1 MPINFNIE
9 PYYDDFDETKKFL
22 RLLFRPGYPVQAR
35 ELTQVQS
42 LLQSQISKHAEHMFK
57 QGAMVIPG
65 QISYE
70 DDFKYV
76 KVQSIYNGTD
86 VNLYLNEVIGKELIG
101 NSTGV
106 RAFVVHV
113 EKQTEADP
121 PTLYVRYTT
130 SGVDQNGTP
139 TESKTFRDNEI
150 LLCEDLPIPREFT
163 TQVSQSTGIGTGAS
177 IENGVYYI
185 DKFFVIADSQ
195 KIVLDKYTSSPSY
208 RVGLNIVESVV
219 IPEEEESLL
228 DNAQGTSNFNAPG
241 AHRYKVELILS
252 KRSLDSEDDKNFVE
266 LLRIDSGKIIYK
278 TRTTDYSI
286 LEQTLARRTFD
297 ESGDYVINNFNI
309 DIREHRN
316 NDRGEWKANTPF
328 LIGDV
333 VNYTFAGFEQKYVA
347 KSSGISGSQPPIHSA
362 GEAKDGETGI
372 NWIYKE
378 FPFYNRGIYKPEQG
392 GEESKLAV
400 GMEPGKAYVR
410 GYEIEKIGT
419 EYVTIDKSR
428 DFKRAENIQIFTTV
442 GNFVYV
448 TNLFGAP
455 RVDLFESVDL
465 YNRFITSNGSIPS
478 GASKVGTAKVRGLVL
493 YDRDNTRSKD
503 VYQLQLFDIQIID
516 GKTLDFDVKS
526 FHNSNFT
533 ADIKPLLSK
542 LSGSV
547 TSNNSTTI
555 TGTGTIFV
563 DELELNDWI
572 YIGNETIRRRVVSIT
587 NDNSLVVDSAVTTTG
602 SVIYKLN
609 TQIVEPEYSPLLF
622 PLPYENIRNL
632 RGSDDQINRT
642 SFNVTQVFNTESSS
656 VTGDFCY
663 VTIDSKKL
671 EESFLPSSG
680 FGNYILINSDT
691 GDVVIPN
698 DIEVI
703 QPDLRQVV
711 FEIDGANAN
720 AQFIVYAGVRKTGNA
735 AKEKTKTLVTNE
747 IVTVTTQAAAQA
759 KEISLGK
766 SDIFNIISIKMA
778 NSFGTINGSNPAST
792 DILDYY
798 EVENGITDSYYG
810 ISKLVLKQ
818 GYPQP
823 TGSVQVTFEYFDHSP
838 GDYFSVDSYI
848 GSGVKFDFI
857 PRFNGKSLRDVLDF
871 RPRID
876 STNNSFDP
884 SLQAVLSDLP
894 QRGTNVEA
902 DTSYFLARKE
912 KISIDLRGRFF
923 STRGI
928 PSLNPTEPESPQAA
942 MLLYK
947 IDLKPYTFSTQSPD
961 ISIQVVDNKR
971 YTMRDIGKLEKRI
984 DNLEYYTTLSMLET
998 ETQNSKITDE
1008 NGLDRF
1014 KNGFIV
1020 DSFSGHGVGD
1030 SGSPDYK
1037 CSVDLEN
1044 SELRPFFRMENVN
1057 LVEKNST
1064 DGQRVADNYRA
1075 TGALITLPYEEI
1087 RFINQ
1092 NISSRTENVNPF
1104 AIFTFIGRID
1114 LNPSSDDWFEV
1125 ERRPD
1130 LILNVEGNFNTIAT
1144 LAEKA
1149 GVLGTVWNSW
1159 QTQWAGAPNASN
1171 QVVTGRFGAA
1181 WGANLNPVGAVNLS
1195 PDAFNAQFGN
1205 GPAAAGWARRELT
1218 VATTAQQIGQSRS
1231 GIKSTVVAQI
1241 DRRVIDDKILST
1253 AVIPYIRSRNILF
1266 SVNGLKPSTNF
1277 WAYFDG
1283 AAISKF
1289 ITPATKISFE
1299 TVSGFSTKFE
1309 VEKNAGS
1316 SASENARR
1324 LNNDPKNDP
1333 QAALNKGD
1341 VITGQTSGA
1350 TAVVVGQEF
1359 SEETGARSLYVLNIK
1374 GAFQFN
1380 EVIVGSISSA
1390 RGRINSTVVPK
1401 SKGSQ
1406 LTTNFNG
1413 SVYGLFDIP
1422 NDDAVRFRTGT
1433 REFRLHDFNEFIGD
1447 TTSYALCDY
1456 KAEGILQVK
1465 QQTIESVRNG
1475 RIVQENLTESR
1486 TITQTSERVVSDTGW
1501 YDPLAQTF
1509 LVQQKGGAFLTSVD
1523 LFFASKDKSIPV
1535 KIEIREVVNGYPG
1548 KKILPFS
1555 QVVKNPEDVNISSR
1569 RVAVAAFNNRLV
1581 SSFDTPTRFTFPSP
1595 VYVQDGT
1602 EYCIVI
1608 ISDSNNYNVWVS
1620 HLGDKIPGTD
1630 RFVSEQPYQGVFF
1643 KSQNASTWTPD
1654 DYKDLTFIIN
1664 RAKFNTDVIGRVEF
1678 TNDVL
1683 PKTRLETNPIQT
1695 GNGSS
1700 VIRVFHDNHNMP
1712 VGSNVQ
1718 LSGFEIDSLYNGIP
1732 SGSLN
1737 AVHTIDSVDLDSYTI
1752 TLTGVDANLS
1762 GFTGGVGIY
1771 ASDNILMTAIQAN
1784 AQVQNFSQ
1792 TSIDFDATT
1801 TTGQSTD
1808 GIEVPY
1814 LQNQT
1819 PIAVTI
1825 NDVTPLENPQ
1835 IICSELNETQKLSG
1849 EKSFLL
1855 RAVMKSTN
1863 DSLSPVIDT
1872 HRTSLIAIHNKVNS
1886 ANPIN
1891 TNISDLDDVVLATD
1905 NTNISFQ
1912 TDGVYTADNSTK
1924 EKFKFASV
1932 GRFMRIT
1939 GSSVSTNNGSV
1950 LITEVATDGSYI
1962 KFNKVFTSASTG
1974 SPIDMVFQNKYVD
1987 EVAPTS
1993 GSQHSKYLS
2002 KRINLANP
2010 STFFTI
2016 KFAANVPTSADVD
2029 VYYRLNKVGSTSE
2042 FDNNPYVKINSD
2054 LDILKSNSGIEFND
2068 VTYSAINLPA
2078 FDALQVKLVFRTTN
2092 SCRVPRIKD
2101 LRIVACA

>member
-42 LLQSQISKHAEHMFK
+42 LLQSQISKQAEHLFK

-65 QISYE
+65 QISFE
-70 DDFKYV
+70 DDFKFV
-76 KVQSIYNGTD
+76 KLQSIYNGTD
-86 VNLYLNEVIGKELIG
+86 VNLYIDEVLGKELIG
-101 NSTGV
+101 QSTGI

-113 EKQTEADP
+113 EKQTETDP

-130 SGVDQNGTP
+130 SGILSDGQE

-150 LLCEDLPIPREFT
+150 LLYQPDLTEENQIPREFT
-163 TQVSQSTGIGTGAS
+163 TQVSQSTGVGTGAS
-177 IENGVYYI
+177 IESGVYYI
-185 DKFFVIADSQ
+185 DKFFVINDAQ
-195 KIVLDKYTSSPSY
+195 KITLDKYTENPSY
-208 RVGLNIVESVV
+208 RVGLNIVETIVT
-219 IPEEEESLL
+219 PEDDESLL

-241 AHRYKVELILS
+241 SHRYKVELVLS

-266 LLRIDSGKIIYK
+266 LLRIEAGKIIYK

-297 ESGDYVINNFNI
+297 ESGDYIINNFNI
-309 DIREHRN
+309 DVREHRN
-316 NDRGEWKANTPF
+316 NDRGEWKQNTPF

-333 VNYTFAGFEQKYVA
+333 VTYNFGGFEQKYVA

-372 NWIYKE
+372 NWIYRE
-378 FPFYNRGIYKPEQG
+378 FPVYNRGIYTPEQG
-392 GEESKLAV
+392 GDEAKLAI

-419 EYVTIDKSR
+419 EYLTIDKSR
-428 DFKRAENIQIFTTV
+428 DFKRAENAQISTTV
-442 GNFVYV
+442 GNFVFI

-455 RVDLFESVDL
+455 RTDLFESVDL
-465 YNRFITSNGSIPS
+465 YDRFVSSNGSIPA
-478 GASKVGTAKVRGLVL
+478 GASKIGTAKVRGLVL
-493 YDRDNTRSKD
+493 SDRDVSVDKD
-503 VYQLQLFDIQIID
+503 VYELQLFDVKIID
-516 GKTLDFDVKS
+516 GKTLELNVKS
-526 FHNSNFT
+526 FYNSNFT
-533 ADIKPLLSK
+533 ADVKPFTTK

-572 YIGNETIRRRVVSIT
+572 YIGNENIRRRVVSIT
-587 NDNSLVVDSAVTTTG
+587 NDNAVVVNAAVTITG
-602 SVIYKLN
+602 AVIYKLN
-609 TQIVEPEYSPLLF
+609 TQLIEPELSPLLF
-622 PLPYENIRNL
+622 PLPFENIRNL
-632 RGSDDQINRT
+632 RGFDDQSIRT
-642 SFNVTQVFNTESSS
+642 SYNVTQVFNTESSS
-656 VTGDFCY
+656 LDGGFSY
-663 VTIDSKKL
+663 ITIDSKKL
-671 EESFLPSSG
+671 EESFLPESG
-680 FGNYILINSDT
+680 FGNYILINKTT
-691 GDVVIPN
+691 GNVVIPS
-698 DIEVI
+698 DIQVI
-703 QPDLRQVV
+703 QPELRQVEFTV
-711 FEIDGANAN
+711 DGTNAN

-747 IVTVTTQAAAQA
+747 IVTRTTQAAAQA

-766 SDIFNIISIKMA
+766 CDVFNIVSIKMA
-778 NSFGTINGSNPAST
+778 NSFGAINGTNPAET

-798 EVENGITDSYYG
+798 DLDNGITDSYYG

-823 TGSVQVTFEYFDHSP
+823 TGSVQITFEWFDHSP
-838 GDYFSVDSYI
+838 GDYFSADSYV
-848 GSGVKFDFI
+848 GSGIKYEDI
-857 PRFNGKSLRDVLDF
+857 PVFNEISLIDVLDF

-884 SLQAVLSDLP
+884 LLQAVLSDVP
-894 QRGTNVEA
+894 KRGSNVEA
-902 DTSYFLARKE
+902 DISYYLSRKD

-923 STRGI
+923 SNRGT
-928 PSLNPTEPESPQAA
+928 PSLTPTEPETPQAS

-947 IDLKPYTFSTQSPD
+947 VSLNPYTFSTTAPNV
-961 ISIQVVDNKR
+961 SIEVIDNKR

-1020 DSFSGHGVGD
+1020 DGFSGHGVGD
-1030 SGSPDYK
+1030 ATSPDYK

-1064 DGQRVADNYRA
+1064 NGQRDADNYRA

-1087 RFINQ
+1087 KFINQ

-1144 LAEKA
+1144 LAERA

-1159 QTQWAGAPNASN
+1159 QNQWAG
-1171 QVVTGRFGAA
+1171 T
-1181 WGANLNPVGAVNLS
+1181 PVDVS
-1195 PDAFNAQFGN
+1195 SRAQFLIHGR
-1205 GPAAAGWARRELT
+1205 GPRRWIGF
-1218 VATTAQQIGQSRS
+1218 ATSAQQVGQARD
-1231 GIKSTVVAQI
+1231 GVRSTVVAQVE
-1241 DRRVIDDKILST
+1241 RRVIEDKVLST
-1253 AVIPYIRSRNILF
+1253 AVIPYIRSRNIMF
-1266 SVNGLKPSTNF
+1266 SVNGLKPSTTF

-1283 AAISKF
+1283 TPISQF

-1299 TVSGFSTKFE
+1299 PVSGFTNKFE
-1309 VEKNAGS
+1309 AEVNAGS
-1316 SASENARR
+1316 AASEDARR
-1324 LNNDPKNDP
+1324 LNNDPRNDP
-1333 QAALNKGD
+1333 QVALNKGD
-1341 VITGQTSGA
+1341 VITGQISGA

-1359 SEETGARSLYVLNIK
+1359 SEETGARALYVLNIK
-1374 GAFQFN
+1374 GVFQFN
-1380 EVIVGSISSA
+1380 EVIVGSISES
-1390 RGRINSTVVPK
+1390 RGRINSSVIESV
-1401 SKGSQ
+1401 KGGR

-1422 NDDAVRFRTGT
+1422 NTEAVRFRTGT
-1433 REFRLHDFNEFIGD
+1433 REFRLHDSQQFDGD
-1447 TTSYALCDY
+1447 TTSYALSDY
-1456 KAEGILQVK
+1456 KAQGILQVK

-1475 RIVQENLTESR
+1475 RIVQENVTESR
-1486 TITQTSERVVSDTGW
+1486 TITQTTERVVSDTGW

-1523 LFFASKDKSIPV
+1523 LFFASKDKNIPV

-1581 SSFDTPTRFTFPSP
+1581 NSFDAPTRFTFPSP

-1654 DYKDLTFIIN
+1654 DYKDLMFVIN
-1664 RAKFNTDVIGRVEF
+1664 RAKFKTDVIGRVEF

-1695 GNGSS
+1695 GNGSP

-1712 VGSNVQ
+1712 VGSNVE
-1718 LSGFEIDSLYNGIP
+1718 LSGFDFTTMYNGI
-1732 SGSLN
+1732 SAGALN
-1737 AVHTIDSVDLDSYTI
+1737 GVHVVDSIDLDSYTI
-1752 TLTGVDANLS
+1752 TLDGVVANLS
-1762 GFTGGVGIY
+1762 GFTGGTEIY
-1771 ASDNILMTAIQAN
+1771 ASDNILMTAVQAN
-1784 AQVQNFSQ
+1784 AQIQNFSE
-1792 TSIDFDATT
+1792 TSIEFDATT
-1801 TTGQSTD
+1801 TSGQSTD

-1814 LQNQT
+1814 FQNLTPT
-1819 PIAVTI
+1819 PIII
-1825 NDVTPLENPQ
+1825 NDTTPLETPQ
-1835 IICSELNETQKLSG
+1835 IIASELNETIKLDG
-1849 EKSFLL
+1849 EKSFTL
-1855 RAVMKSTN
+1855 RAVMRTSN
-1863 DSLSPVIDT
+1863 DSISPVIDT
-1872 HRTSLIAIHNKVNS
+1872 HRTSLIAVHNKVNS
-1886 ANPIN
+1886 ASTLN
-1891 TNISDLDDVVLATD
+1891 TNISELDDVVIA
-1905 NTNISFQ
+1905 NNNINISFQ
-1912 TDGVYTADNSTK
+1912 ADGVYTSDQTTK
-1924 EKFKFASV
+1924 EAFQFASV
-1932 GRFMRIT
+1932 GRLMKIT
-1939 GSSVSTNNGSV
+1939 GSTISPNNGSMV
-1950 LITEVATDGSYI
+1950 ITEVAADGSYI
-1962 KFNKVFTSASTG
+1962 KFDKVFTPKVVG
-1974 SPIDMVFQNKYVD
+1974 DPIDMVFQNNYVD
-1987 EVAPTS
+1987 EIAPS
-1993 GSQHSKYLS
+1993 GGSQYSKYLS

-2016 KFAANVPTSADVD
+2016 RFAGNVPTLSDVD

-2042 FDNNPYVKINSD
+2042 FNNNSYVKINPIA
-2054 LDILKSNSGIEFND
+2054 DIIKSNSGVGFND
-2068 VTYSAINLPA
+2068 VTYSATNLEA
-2078 FDALQVKLVFRTTN
+2078 FDAIQVKLVFRTTN
-2092 SCRVPRIKD
+2092 SCRIPRIKD

>member
-42 LLQSQISKHAEHMFK
+42 LLQSQISRQAEHLFK

-70 DDFKYV
+70 DDFKFV
-76 KVQSIYNGTD
+76 KLQSIYNGTD
-86 VNLYLNEVIGKELIG
+86 VNLYIEEVVGKEIVG
-101 NSTGV
+101 QSTGI
-106 RAFVVHV
+106 RAFVVHA
-113 EKQTEADP
+113 EKQTETDP

-130 SGVDQNGTP
+130 SGGDLEGTV
-139 TESKTFRDNEI
+139 TEDKKFRDNEI
-150 LLCEDLPIPREFT
+150 LLYQPDQDNENQIPREFT
-163 TQVSQSTGIGTGAS
+163 TQVSESTGVGTGVS
-177 IENGVYYI
+177 IESGVYYI
-185 DKFFVIADSQ
+185 DKFFVIVDAQ
-195 KIVLDKYTSSPSY
+195 KITLDKYTENPSY
-208 RVGLNIVESVV
+208 RVGLNIIETIVT
-219 IPEEEESLL
+219 PEDDDSLV

-241 AHRYKVELILS
+241 SHRYKIELILS

-266 LLRIDSGKIIYK
+266 LLRLEAGKIIYK
-278 TRTTDYSI
+278 TRSTDYSI
-286 LEQTLARRTFD
+286 LEQTLARRTYD

-309 DIREHRN
+309 DVREHRN
-316 NDRGEWKANTPF
+316 NDRGEWKANTEY

-333 VNYTFAGFEQKYVA
+333 VKYTFSGFEQKYVA
-347 KSSGISGSQPPIHSA
+347 KSGGVSGSRPPIHSV

-372 NWIYKE
+372 NWIYRDL
-378 FPFYNRGIYKPEQG
+378 PVYNRGIYTPEQG
-392 GEESKLAV
+392 GDEAKLAI

-428 DFKRAENIQIFTTV
+428 EFKRAENAQISTTV
-442 GNFVYV
+442 GNFVFV

-455 RVDLFESVDL
+455 RTDLFESVDL
-465 YNRFITSNGSIPS
+465 YDRFINLNGSAPT
-478 GASKVGTAKVRGLVL
+478 GATKVGTAKIRGLVL
-493 YDRDNTRSKD
+493 SDRDVSVDKD
-503 VYQLQLFDIQIID
+503 VYELQLFDIKVD
-516 GKTLDFDVKS
+516 AGKTLELNVKS

-533 ADIKPLLSK
+533 ADVKPFITK

-547 TSNNSTTI
+547 TASNSDII

-563 DELELNDWI
+563 DELEINDWI
-572 YIGNETIRRRVVSIT
+572 YIGNENTRRRVVSIT
-587 NDNSLVVDSAVTTTG
+587 NDNRIVVNSPVTITG
-602 SVIYKLN
+602 AVIYKLN
-609 TQIVEPEYSPLLF
+609 SDLIEPELSSLLF
-622 PLPYENIRNL
+622 PLPYNNIRNV
-632 RGSDDQINRT
+632 RGANDQDLRT
-642 SFNVTQVFNTESSS
+642 SYDVTQVFNVEASAVNSFGNS
-656 VTGDFCY
+656 I
-663 VTIDSKKL
+663 VTIDSKK
-671 EESFLPSSG
+671 ENETFLPSSG
-680 FGNYILINSDT
+680 FSNYILINT
-691 GDVVIPN
+691 NTRNVVIPTN
-698 DIEVI
+698 INVVEEE
-703 QPDLRQVV
+703 LRQVQFTV
-711 FEIDGANAN
+711 DDENEG
-720 AQFIVYAGVRKTGNA
+720 AQFIVYAGVRKTGNT
-735 AKEKTKTLVTNE
+735 AKEKTKILKTNE
-747 IVTVTTQAAAQA
+747 VVTRTTQVTAQA

-766 SDIFNIISIKMA
+766 ADVVSITSIKMA
-778 NSFGTINGSNPAST
+778 NAFGDINTANPADT

-798 EVENGITDSYYG
+798 ELQDGITDSYYG

-823 TGSVQVTFEYFDHSP
+823 TGSVQITFEYFDHGP
-838 GDYFSVDSYI
+838 GDYFSVDSYF
-848 GSGVKFDFI
+848 GSGIKYEDI
-857 PRFNGKSLRDVLDF
+857 PVFNGRSLRDVLDF

-876 STNNSFDP
+876 STNNSFDI
-884 SLQAVLSDLP
+884 SLQAVLSEFP
-894 QRGTNVEA
+894 KRGSNVDA
-902 DTSYFLARKE
+902 DISYFLGRKD
-912 KISIDLRGRFF
+912 KISIDLRGTFF
-923 STRGI
+923 SNRGT
-928 PSLNPTEPESPQAA
+928 PSLTPSEPETPQAA

-947 IDLKPYTFSTQSPD
+947 LSLQPYTFSTQSPD
-961 ISIQVVDNKR
+961 VSIEVVDNKR

-1020 DSFSGHGVGD
+1020 DGFSGHGVGD
-1030 SGSPDYK
+1030 VSSSEYR
-1037 CSVDLEN
+1037 CSVDLEKK
-1044 SELRPFFRMENVN
+1044 ELRPFFRMENVN

-1064 DGQRVADNYRA
+1064 KGQRDAANYRS

-1130 LILNVEGNFNTIAT
+1130 LILNVEGNFNTIST
-1144 LAEKA
+1144 LAERA

-1159 QTQWAGAPNASN
+1159 QTQWTGAPVDVASR
-1171 QVVTGRFGAA
+1171 VDTLGA
-1181 WGANLNPVGAVNLS
+1181 WGRGIRWIGV
-1195 PDAFNAQFGN
+1195 
-1205 GPAAAGWARRELT
+1205 
-1218 VATTAQQIGQSRS
+1218 TTSAQQIGQAR
-1231 GIKSTVVAQI
+1231 GGVRSTVVAQV
-1241 DRRVIDDKILST
+1241 DRRVIEDKILST

-1266 SVNGLKPSTNF
+1266 TVNGLKPSTNF

-1283 AAISKF
+1283 TPISQF

-1299 TVSGFSTKFE
+1299 SISGFNNKFDTE
-1309 VEKNAGS
+1309 VNAGS
-1316 SASENARR
+1316 AASEDARR
-1324 LNNDPKNDP
+1324 LNNDPRNDP
-1333 QAALNKGD
+1333 LVALNKGD
-1341 VITGQTSGA
+1341 IITGQTSGA

-1359 SEETGARSLYVLNIK
+1359 SEETGARALFVLNIK
-1374 GAFQFN
+1374 GTFQFN
-1380 EVIVGSISSA
+1380 EVIVGSISTS
-1390 RGRINSTVVPK
+1390 RGRINSTVIPK
-1401 SKGSQ
+1401 AKGSQ

-1413 SVYGLFDIP
+1413 NIHGLFDIP
-1422 NDDAVRFRTGT
+1422 NTDAVRFRTGT
-1433 REFRLHDFNEFIGD
+1433 REFRLHDSQQFDGN
-1447 TTSYALCDY
+1447 TTSYALSDY

-1465 QQTIESVRNG
+1465 QQTIESVRNA
-1475 RIVQENLTESR
+1475 RIVQENVTESR
-1486 TITQTSERVVSDTGW
+1486 TITQTTERIVSDSGW

-1523 LFFASKDKSIPV
+1523 LFFASKDRNIPV

-1555 QVVKNPEDVNISSR
+1555 QVVKNPEDVNISTR
-1569 RVAVAAFNNRLV
+1569 KVTVAAFDNRSV
-1581 SSFDTPTRFTFPSP
+1581 NSFDTPTRFTFPSP

-1664 RAKFNTDVIGRVEF
+1664 RAKFKTDVIGRVEF

-1695 GNGSS
+1695 GAGSRA
-1700 VIRVFHDNHNMP
+1700 IRVFHDNHNMP
-1712 VGSNVQ
+1712 VGSNVE
-1718 LSGFEIDSLYNGIP
+1718 LSGFDVSTTYNGI
-1732 SGSLN
+1732 SASVLN
-1737 AVHTIDSVDLDSYTI
+1737 GVHVVDSIDLDSYTI
-1752 TLTGVDANLS
+1752 TLPLTSSVANLS
-1762 GFTGGVGIY
+1762 GFTGGTNIY

-1784 AQVQNFSQ
+1784 AQIQNFSE
-1792 TSIDFDATT
+1792 TSIEFDATT
-1801 TTGQSTD
+1801 ASGQSTD

-1814 LQNQT
+1814 DLNET
-1819 PIAVTI
+1819 PIPITI
-1825 NDVTPLENPQ
+1825 NDVTLLENPQ
-1835 IICSELNETQKLSG
+1835 IIASELNERLKLNR
-1849 EKSFLL
+1849 EKSFTL
-1855 RAVMKSTN
+1855 RAVMRTSN
-1863 DSLSPVIDT
+1863 ESISPVIDT

-1886 ANPIN
+1886 ATVLN
-1891 TNISDLDDVVLATD
+1891 TNISELDDIVISTD
-1905 NTNISFQ
+1905 NTNISFES
-1912 TDGVYTADNSTK
+1912 DGVYTSNPATK
-1924 EKFKFASV
+1924 ERFQFASV
-1932 GRFMRIT
+1932 GRVMRIT
-1939 GSSVSTNNGSV
+1939 GATTSPSNSTSPNNGSA
-1950 LITEVATDGSYI
+1950 LITEVAADGSYI
-1962 KFNKVFTSASTG
+1962 RFAKVFTPKSAG
-1974 SPIDMVFQNKYVD
+1974 DPIDMVFQNKYVD
-1987 EVAPTS
+1987 EIAPIG

-2016 KFAANVPTSADVD
+2016 RFAANVPTLSDVD
-2029 VYYRLNKVGSTSE
+2029 VYYRLNKVGSTGE
-2042 FDNNPYVKINSD
+2042 FDNNSYIKIDPDAN
-2054 LDILKSNSGIEFND
+2054 IVKSNSGIEFRD
-2068 VTYSAINLPA
+2068 ITYSATNLQA

-2092 SCRVPRIKD
+2092 SCRIPKIKD

>member
-42 LLQSQISKHAEHMFK
+42 LLQSQISKHADHMFK

-65 QISYE
+65 QVSYE
-70 DDFKYV
+70 DDFKFV
-76 KVQSIYNGTD
+76 KLQSIYNGTD
-86 VNLYLNEVIGKELIG
+86 VNLYIDEVLGKELVG

-106 RAFVVHV
+106 RAFVVHI
-113 EKQTEADP
+113 EKQTETDP

-130 SGVDQNGTP
+130 SGVDQNGEP

-150 LLCEDLPIPREFT
+150 LLCEDLPVPREFT
-163 TQVSQSTGIGTGAS
+163 TQVSQSTGVGTGAS
-177 IENGVYYI
+177 IESGVYYI
-185 DKFFVIADSQ
+185 DKFFVINDAQ
-195 KIVLDKYTSSPSY
+195 KITLDKYTENPSY
-208 RVGLNIVESVV
+208 RVGLNIVETIVT
-219 IPEEEESLL
+219 PEDDDSLL

-241 AHRYKVELILS
+241 SHRYKVELILS

-266 LLRIDSGKIIYK
+266 LLRIENGRIIYK

-286 LEQTLARRTFD
+286 LEQTLARRTYD

-309 DIREHRN
+309 DVREHRN
-316 NDRGEWKANTPF
+316 NDRGEWKSNTPF

-333 VNYTFAGFEQKYVA
+333 VNYTFGGFEQKYVA
-347 KSSGISGSQPPIHSA
+347 KSSGISGSQPPIHSV

-372 NWIYKE
+372 NWVYKE
-378 FPFYNRGIYKPEQG
+378 FPYYNRGIYTPEQG
-392 GEESKLAV
+392 GDEAKLAV

-428 DFKRAENIQIFTTV
+428 EFKRAENIQIFTTV
-442 GNFVYV
+442 GNFVYA
-448 TNLFGAP
+448 TNLFGTP
-455 RVDLFESVDL
+455 RTDLFESVDL
-465 YNRFITSNGSIPS
+465 YDRFVTSNGSVPS
-478 GASKVGTAKVRGLVL
+478 GAAKVGTAKVRGLVL
-493 YDRDNTRSKD
+493 YDRGDTTAKD
-503 VYQLQLFDIQIID
+503 IYELQMFDIEIND
-516 GKTLDFDVKS
+516 GKTLDFDVKA
-526 FHNSNFT
+526 FHNANFT
-533 ADIKPLLSK
+533 ADIKPLQTK

-547 TSNNSTTI
+547 TANNSTTI

-572 YIGNETIRRRVVSIT
+572 YIGNENIRRRVVSIT
-587 NDNSLVVDSAVTTTG
+587 NDNAVVVDAAVTITG
-602 SVIYKLN
+602 AVIYKLN
-609 TQIVEPEYSPLLF
+609 TQIIEPEYSPLLF

-632 RGSDDQINRT
+632 RGSDDQSIRT
-642 SFNVTQVFNTESSS
+642 SFNVTQVFETEASSA
-656 VTGDFCY
+656 TGGFAY
-663 VTIDSKKL
+663 VTIDSKRL
-671 EESFLPSSG
+671 EESFLPASG
-680 FGNYILINSDT
+680 FGNYILINADT
-691 GDVVIPN
+691 GAVVIPN
-698 DIEVI
+698 DVEVI

-711 FEIDGANAN
+711 FEIDDANAN
-720 AQFIVYAGVRKTGNA
+720 SQFIVYAGVRKTGNA

-747 IVTVTTQAAAQA
+747 IVTATTQAAAQS

-766 SDIFNIISIKMA
+766 SDVYNIISIKMA
-778 NSFGTINGSNPAST
+778 NAFGTINGANPAET

-798 EVENGITDSYYG
+798 EMQDGITDSYYG
-810 ISKLVLKQ
+810 ISKLILKQ

-848 GSGVKFDFI
+848 GSGIKFDYI
-857 PRFNGKSLRDVLDF
+857 PTFSGKSLRDVLDF
-871 RPRID
+871 RPRTD
-876 STNNSFDP
+876 STGDSFNP

-894 QRGTNVEA
+894 KRGSNVES
-902 DTSYFLARKE
+902 DTSYFLARKD

-923 STRGI
+923 ATRGTS
-928 PSLNPTEPESPQAA
+928 SLSPTEPESPQAA

-947 IDLKPYTFSTQSPD
+947 IDLKPYTFSTGAPD
-961 ISIQVVDNKR
+961 VSIEVVDNKR

-1020 DSFSGHGVGD
+1020 DGFSGHGVGD
-1030 SGSPDYK
+1030 SSSSEYR
-1037 CSVDLEN
+1037 CSVDLEKT
-1044 SELRPFFRMENVN
+1044 ELRPFFRMENVN
-1057 LVEKNST
+1057 LLEKNST

-1075 TGALITLPYEEI
+1075 TGALITLPYEEV

-1114 LNPSSDDWFEV
+1114 LNPSSDDWFEI

-1130 LILNVEGNFNTIAT
+1130 IILNVEGNFNTIAT

-1159 QTQWAGAPNASN
+1159 QTQWAGAPAVSAQN
-1171 QVVTGRFGAA
+1171 VVARHGAA
-1181 WGANLNPVGAVNLS
+1181 WGGNLNPAGAINLS
-1195 PDAFNAQFGN
+1195 PQALNAQFGN

-1218 VATTAQQIGQSRS
+1218 VVTSAQQIGQSRN
-1231 GIKSTVVAQI
+1231 GVKSTVVAQV
-1241 DRRVIDDKILST
+1241 DRRVIEDKILST

-1266 SVNGLKPSTNF
+1266 TVNGLKPLTNF

-1283 AAISKF
+1283 TPISQF
-1289 ITPATKISFE
+1289 ITPATKISFD
-1299 TVSGFSTKFE
+1299 TVSGFGNKFE
-1309 VEKNAGS
+1309 LEVNAGS
-1316 SASENARR
+1316 AASEAARR
-1324 LNNDPKNDP
+1324 LNNDPRNDP
-1333 QAALNKGD
+1333 LVALNKGD
-1341 VITGQTSGA
+1341 VITGESSGA

-1359 SEETGARSLYVLNIK
+1359 SEETGARALYVLNIK
-1374 GAFQFN
+1374 GVFQFN
-1380 EVIVGSISSA
+1380 EVVVGSISGS
-1390 RGRINSTVVPK
+1390 RGRINATVVPK
-1401 SKGSQ
+1401 VKGSQ

-1413 SVYGLFDIP
+1413 NVHGLFDIP
-1422 NDDAVRFRTGT
+1422 NNDAVRFRTGT
-1433 REFRLHDFNEFIGD
+1433 REFRLHDSLQFDGD
-1447 TTSYALCDY
+1447 TTSYALSDY

-1465 QQTIESVRNG
+1465 QQTIESVRNA
-1475 RIVQENLTESR
+1475 RLVQENVTESR

-1523 LFFASKDKSIPV
+1523 LFFATKDRSIPV

-1569 RVAVAAFNNRLV
+1569 RVAVAAFDNRLV
-1581 SSFDTPTRFTFPSP
+1581 NSFDTPTRFTFPSP

-1654 DYKDLTFIIN
+1654 DYKDLMFVIN

-1712 VGSNVQ
+1712 VGSNVE
-1718 LSGFEIDSLYNGIP
+1718 LSGFELDTQYNGIP
-1732 SGSLN
+1732 GDSLN
-1737 AVHTIDSVDLDSYTI
+1737 DVHVIDSIDLDSYTI
-1752 TLTGVDANLS
+1752 TLDDFTANLS
-1762 GFTGGVGIY
+1762 GFTGGTNIY

-1784 AQVQNFSQ
+1784 AQIQNFSE
-1792 TSIDFDATT
+1792 TSIEFDATT
-1801 TTGQSTD
+1801 TSGQSTD

-1814 LQNQT
+1814 LQNPT
-1819 PIAVTI
+1819 PIPITI
-1825 NDVTPLENPQ
+1825 NDATPLETPQ
-1835 IICSELNETQKLSG
+1835 IIASELNETLKLNR
-1849 EKSFLL
+1849 EKSFTL
-1855 RAVMKSTN
+1855 RAVMRSGN

-1886 ANPIN
+1886 ATVLN
-1891 TNISDLDDVVLATD
+1891 TNISDLDDIVISTD

-1912 TDGVYTADNSTK
+1912 ADGVYTSNEATK
-1924 EKFKFASV
+1924 EKFQFVSV
-1932 GRFMRIT
+1932 GRVMRIT
-1939 GSSVSTNNGSV
+1939 GSSDSRNNGSA
-1950 LITEVATDGSYI
+1950 LITEVSSDGSYI
-1962 KFNKVFTSASTG
+1962 RFAKVFIPTAAG
-1974 SPIDMVFQNKYVD
+1974 DPIDMVFQNKYVD
-1987 EVAPTS
+1987 EIAPS
-1993 GSQHSKYLS
+1993 AGSQHSKYLS

-2016 KFAANVPTSADVD
+2016 RFAANVPTLSDVD
-2029 VYYRLNKVGSTSE
+2029 VYYRLNKVGSTSD
-2042 FDNNPYVKINSD
+2042 FDNNSYIKINPD
-2054 LDILKSNSGIEFND
+2054 TDIVKSNSGIEFKD
-2068 VTYSAINLPA
+2068 ITYSATNLQA

-2092 SCRVPRIKD
+2092 SCRIPKIKD

>member
-42 LLQSQISKHAEHMFK
+42 ILQSQISRQAEHLFK

-65 QISYE
+65 QVSYE
-70 DDFKYV
+70 DDFRFV

-86 VNLYLNEVIGKELIG
+86 VNLYIDEVLGKELIG

-106 RAFVVHV
+106 RAFVVHI
-113 EKQTEADP
+113 EKQTETDP

-130 SGVDQNGTP
+130 SGVDQNGEP
-139 TESKTFRDNEI
+139 TETKTFRDNEI
-150 LLCEDLPIPREFT
+150 LLCEDLPVPREFT
-163 TQVSQSTGIGTGAS
+163 TQVSQSTGVGTGAS
-177 IENGVYYI
+177 IESGVYYI

-195 KIVLDKYTSSPSY
+195 KITLDKYTENPSY
-208 RVGLNIVESVV
+208 RVGLNIVETIVT
-219 IPEEEESLL
+219 PEDDDSLL

-241 AHRYKVELILS
+241 SHRYKVELILS

-266 LLRIDSGKIIYK
+266 LLRIEAGKIIYK

-286 LEQTLARRTFD
+286 LEQTLARRTYD
-297 ESGDYVINNFNI
+297 ESGDYVINNFHI
-309 DIREHRN
+309 DVREHRN
-316 NDRGEWKANTPF
+316 NDRAEWSANTPY

-333 VNYTFAGFEQKYVA
+333 VKYTFGGFEQKYVA
-347 KSSGISGSQPPIHSA
+347 KSSGISGSQPPIHSI
-362 GEAKDGETGI
+362 GEARDGETGI
-372 NWIYKE
+372 TWVYKE
-378 FPFYNRGIYKPEQG
+378 FPYYNRGIYTPEDG
-392 GEESKLAV
+392 GDEAKLAV

-442 GNFVYV
+442 GNFVYA
-448 TNLFGAP
+448 TKLFGAP
-455 RVDLFESVDL
+455 RTDVFQSVDL
-465 YNRFITSNGSIPS
+465 YDRFITSNGSVPS
-478 GASKVGTAKVRGLVL
+478 GATKVGTAKVRGLVL
-493 YDRDNTRSKD
+493 FDRGDTTDQD
-503 VYQLQLFDIQIID
+503 VYELQLFDIKIND
-516 GKTLDFDVKS
+516 GKTLDFDVKA
-526 FHNSNFT
+526 FHNANFT
-533 ADIKPLLSK
+533 ADIRPLQSK

-547 TSNNSTTI
+547 TASNSTTI
-555 TGTGTIFV
+555 TGTGTVFV

-572 YIGNETIRRRVVSIT
+572 YIGNQNIRRRVVSIT
-587 NDNSLVVDSAVTTTG
+587 NDNSVVVDAAVTATG
-602 SVIYKLN
+602 AVIFKLS

-632 RGSDDQINRT
+632 RGSDDQSIRT
-642 SFNVTQVFNTESSS
+642 SYNVTQVFDTEASSA
-656 VTGDFCY
+656 TGGFSY
-663 VTIDSKKL
+663 VNIDSKKL
-671 EESFLPSSG
+671 EESFLPASG
-680 FGNYILINSDT
+680 FGNYILINGST
-691 GDVVIPN
+691 GQVVIPN
-698 DIEVI
+698 SVLVV
-703 QPDLRQVV
+703 QPELRQVV
-711 FEIDGANAN
+711 FEIDAANAN
-720 AQFIVYAGVRKTGNA
+720 APFIVYAGVRKTGNA
-735 AKEKTKTLVTNE
+735 AKEKTKTLTINQV
-747 IVTVTTQAAAQA
+747 VSVTTQAAAQA

-766 SDIFNIISIKMA
+766 ADVYNITSIKMA
-778 NSFGTINGSNPAST
+778 NNFGAIDGLNPAST

-798 EVENGITDSYYG
+798 EMQDGITDSYYG

-823 TGSVQVTFEYFDHSP
+823 TGSVQVIFEYFEHSP
-838 GDYFSVDSYI
+838 GDYFSVDSYV
-848 GSGVKFDFI
+848 GSGVKFDYI
-857 PRFNGKSLRDVLDF
+857 PTFSGKSLRDVLDF

-876 STNNSFDP
+876 STNASFNP
-884 SLQAVLSDLP
+884 AAQAVLSDLP
-894 QRGTNVEA
+894 KRGSNVEA
-902 DTSYFLARKE
+902 DTSYFLARKD

-923 STRGI
+923 ATRGI
-928 PSLNPTEPESPQAA
+928 PSLSPSEPEAPQAA

-947 IDLKPYTFSTQSPD
+947 IDLKPYTFSTDAPN
-961 ISIQVVDNKR
+961 ISIEVVDNKR

-1030 SGSPDYK
+1030 SSSSDYR

-1044 SELRPFFRMENVN
+1044 SELRPFFRMENIN

-1092 NISSRTENVNPF
+1092 NVSSRTENVNPF

-1130 LILNVEGNFNTIAT
+1130 IILNVEGNFNTIAT

-1159 QTQWAGAPNASN
+1159 QTQWTGAPTTTN
-1171 QVVTGRFGAA
+1171 QTMTGRFGAA
-1181 WGANLNPVGAVNLS
+1181 WGGNLNPRGAINLS
-1195 PDAFNAQFGN
+1195 PQALNAQFGN
-1205 GPAAAGWARRELT
+1205 GPAAPGWARRELT
-1218 VATTAQQIGQSRS
+1218 VATTAQQVGQSRN
-1231 GIKSTVVAQI
+1231 GIKSTVVAQV
-1241 DRRVIDDKILST
+1241 DRRVVDDKVLST

-1266 SVNGLKPSTNF
+1266 AVNGLKPVTNF

-1283 AAISKF
+1283 TAISQF
-1289 ITPATKISFE
+1289 ITPATKINFDS
-1299 TVSGFSTKFE
+1299 VSGFNNKFE
-1309 VEKNAGS
+1309 TEKNSGS
-1316 SASENARR
+1316 AASEASRR
-1324 LNNDPKNDP
+1324 LNNDPRNDP
-1333 QAALNKGD
+1333 LVALNKGD

-1359 SEETGARSLYVLNIK
+1359 SEETGARALYVLNIK
-1374 GAFQFN
+1374 GEFQFN
-1380 EVIVGSISSA
+1380 EVIVGSISQS
-1390 RGRINSTVVPK
+1390 RGRINATVVPK
-1401 SKGSQ
+1401 AKGSQ
-1406 LTTNFNG
+1406 LTTNLNG

-1422 NDDAVRFRTGT
+1422 NNDAVRFRTGT
-1433 REFRLHDFNEFIGD
+1433 REFRLHDSQTFVGD
-1447 TTSYALCDY
+1447 TTSYALSDY

-1475 RIVQENLTESR
+1475 RIVQENVTESR

-1523 LFFASKDKSIPV
+1523 LFFATKDRSIPV

-1569 RVAVAAFNNRLV
+1569 RVAVAAFDNRLV
-1581 SSFDTPTRFTFPSP
+1581 SAFDTPTRFTFPSP

-1654 DYKDLTFIIN
+1654 DYKDLTFVIN

-1700 VIRVFHDNHNMP
+1700 EIRVFHDNHNMP
-1712 VGSNVQ
+1712 VGSFVE
-1718 LSGFEIDSLYNGIP
+1718 LSGFNLDEMYNGI
-1732 SGSLN
+1732 SSEALN
-1737 AVHTIDSVDLDSYTI
+1737 DTHVVDSVDLDSYTI
-1752 TLTGVDANLS
+1752 ILDGQTANLS
-1762 GFTGGVGIY
+1762 GFTGGTNIY

-1784 AQVQNFSQ
+1784 AQIQNFSES
-1792 TSIDFDATT
+1792 SIEFDATT
-1801 TTGQSTD
+1801 TSGQSTD
-1808 GIEVPY
+1808 GVEVPY

-1819 PIAVTI
+1819 PIPITI
-1825 NDVTPLENPQ
+1825 NDATPLETPQ
-1835 IICSELNETQKLSG
+1835 IIASELNEIRKLNR
-1849 EKSFLL
+1849 EKSFTL
-1855 RAVMKSTN
+1855 RAVMRTTN
-1863 DSLSPVIDT
+1863 ESVSPVIDT
-1872 HRTSLIAIHNKVNS
+1872 HRTSLVAIHNKVNAS
-1886 ANPIN
+1886 TPLN
-1891 TNISDLDDVVLATD
+1891 TNISSLDDVVIATD

-1912 TDGVYTADNSTK
+1912 ADGVYTSDAATK
-1924 EKFKFASV
+1924 EKFQFVSV

-1939 GSSVSTNNGSV
+1939 GSATSANNGAAV
-1950 LITEVATDGSYI
+1950 ITEVAPDGSYI
-1962 KFNKVFTSASTG
+1962 KFGKVFTPASVG
-1974 SPIDMVFQNKYVD
+1974 DPIDMVFQNKFVD
-1987 EVAPTS
+1987 EIAPTN

-2016 KFAANVPTSADVD
+2016 KFAANVPTLSDVD
-2029 VYYRLNKVGSTSE
+2029 VYYRLNRVGSTSE
-2042 FDNNPYVKINSD
+2042 FDNNAYVKINPET
-2054 LDILKSNSGIEFND
+2054 DIVKSNSGVEFTD
-2068 VTYSAINLPA
+2068 ITYSATNLQA

-2092 SCRVPRIKD
+2092 SCRVPKIKD

>member
-42 LLQSQISKHAEHMFK
+42 LLQSQISRQAEHLFK

-65 QISYE
+65 QVSYE
-70 DDFKYV
+70 DDFKFV

-86 VNLYLNEVIGKELIG
+86 VNRYIDEVLGKELVG

-113 EKQTEADP
+113 EKQTETDP

-130 SGVDQNGTP
+130 SGVDQNGEP
-139 TESKTFRDNEI
+139 TDSKTFRDNEI
-150 LLCEDLPIPREFT
+150 LLCEDLPVPREFT
-163 TQVSQSTGIGTGAS
+163 TQVSQSTGVGTGAS
-177 IENGVYYI
+177 IESGVYYI
-185 DKFFVIADSQ
+185 DKFFVIVDAQ
-195 KIVLDKYTSSPSY
+195 KITLDKYTENPSY
-208 RVGLNIVESVV
+208 RVGLNIVETIVT
-219 IPEEEESLL
+219 PEDDDSLL

-241 AHRYKVELILS
+241 SHRYKVELVLS

-266 LLRIDSGKIIYK
+266 LLRIEAGKIIYK
-278 TRTTDYSI
+278 SRSTDYSI
-286 LEQTLARRTFD
+286 LEQTLARRTYD

-309 DIREHRN
+309 DVREHRN
-316 NDRGEWKANTPF
+316 NDRAEWSSNTPY

-333 VNYTFAGFEQKYVA
+333 VKYTFGGFEQKYVA
-347 KSSGISGSQPPIHSA
+347 KSSGISGNQPPIHST

-372 NWIYKE
+372 TWIYKE
-378 FPFYNRGIYKPEQG
+378 FPYYNRGIYTPENG
-392 GEESKLAV
+392 GDEAKLAV

-419 EYVTIDKSR
+419 EYVTIDKAR
-428 DFKRAENIQIFTTV
+428 EFKRAENIQIFTTV
-442 GNFVYV
+442 GNFVYA
-448 TNLFGAP
+448 TKLFGAP
-455 RVDLFESVDL
+455 RTDLFESVDL
-465 YNRFITSNGSIPS
+465 YDRFITSNGAVPS
-478 GASKVGTAKVRGLVL
+478 GATKVGTAKVRGLVL
-493 YDRDNTRSKD
+493 FDRGDTTDKD
-503 VYQLQLFDIQIID
+503 VYELQLFDIKIND
-516 GKTLDFDVKS
+516 GKTLDFDVKA

-533 ADIKPLLSK
+533 ADIRPLQSK

-547 TSNNSTTI
+547 TASNSTTI
-555 TGTGTIFV
+555 TGTGTVFV
-563 DELELNDWI
+563 DEIEINDWI
-572 YIGNETIRRRVVSIT
+572 YIGNQNIRRRVVSIT
-587 NDNSLVVDSAVTTTG
+587 NDNSLVVDAAVTATG
-602 SVIYKLN
+602 AVIFKLS

-632 RGSDDQINRT
+632 RGSDDQSIRT
-642 SFNVTQVFNTESSS
+642 SYNVTQVFDTESSS
-656 VTGDFCY
+656 ATGGFSY

-671 EESFLPSSG
+671 EESFLPASG
-680 FGNYILINSDT
+680 FGNYILINGST
-691 GDVVIPN
+691 GQVVIPN
-698 DIEVI
+698 SILVV
-703 QPDLRQVV
+703 QPELRQVV
-711 FEIDGANAN
+711 FEIDAANAN
-720 AQFIVYAGVRKTGNA
+720 TPFIVYAGVRKTGNA
-735 AKEKTKTLVTNE
+735 AKEKTKTLTTNQVVTA
-747 IVTVTTQAAAQA
+747 TTQAAAQA

-766 SDIFNIISIKMA
+766 ADVYNITSIKMA
-778 NSFGTINGSNPAST
+778 NNFGAINGSNPATT

-798 EVENGITDSYYG
+798 EMQNGITDSYYG

-823 TGSVQVTFEYFDHSP
+823 TGSVQVTFEYFEHSP
-838 GDYFSVDSYI
+838 GDYFSVDSYV
-848 GSGVKFDFI
+848 GSGVKFDYI
-857 PRFNGKSLRDVLDF
+857 PTFSGKSLRDVLDF

-876 STNNSFDP
+876 STNASFNP
-884 SLQAVLSDLP
+884 AAQAVLTDLP
-894 QRGTNVEA
+894 KRGSNVEA
-902 DTSYFLARKE
+902 DTSYFLARKD

-923 STRGI
+923 ATRGVS
-928 PSLNPTEPESPQAA
+928 SLNPAEPESPQSA

-947 IDLKPYTFSTQSPD
+947 IDLKPYTFSTNAPNV
-961 ISIQVVDNKR
+961 SIEVVDNKR

-1030 SGSPDYK
+1030 SSSSDYR
-1037 CSVDLEN
+1037 CSIDLEN

-1087 RFINQ
+1087 KFINQ

-1130 LILNVEGNFNTIAT
+1130 IILNVEGNFNTIAT

-1159 QTQWAGAPNASN
+1159 QTQWTGAPITTN
-1171 QVVTGRFGAA
+1171 QNITGRFGAA
-1181 WGANLNPVGAVNLS
+1181 WGGNLNPAGAINLS
-1195 PDAFNAQFGN
+1195 PEVLNAQFGN
-1205 GPAAAGWARRELT
+1205 GPAAAGWARREIT
-1218 VATTAQQIGQSRS
+1218 VATSAQQVGQSRN
-1231 GIKSTVVAQI
+1231 GIKSTVVAQV
-1241 DRRVIDDKILST
+1241 DRRVVDDKVLST

-1266 SVNGLKPSTNF
+1266 SVNGLKPVTNF
-1277 WAYFDG
+1277 WAYFD
-1283 AAISKF
+1283 AIAISQF
-1289 ITPATKISFE
+1289 ITPATKISFD
-1299 TVSGFSTKFE
+1299 TVAGFGNKFE
-1309 VEKNAGS
+1309 TEKNAGS
-1316 SASENARR
+1316 AASEESRR
-1324 LNNDPKNDP
+1324 LNNDPRNDP
-1333 QAALNKGD
+1333 LVALNKGD

-1359 SEETGARSLYVLNIK
+1359 SEETGARAIYVLNIK
-1374 GAFQFN
+1374 GAFLFN
-1380 EVIVGSISSA
+1380 EVIVGSISQS
-1390 RGRINSTVVPK
+1390 RGRINATVVPK
-1401 SKGSQ
+1401 VKGSQ
-1406 LTTNFNG
+1406 LTTNLNG

-1422 NDDAVRFRTGT
+1422 NNDAVRFRTGT
-1433 REFRLHDFNEFIGD
+1433 REFRLHDSQSFEGD
-1447 TTSYALCDY
+1447 TTSYALSDY
-1456 KAEGILQVK
+1456 RAEGILQVK

-1475 RIVQENLTESR
+1475 RIVQENVTESR

-1509 LVQQKGGAFLTSVD
+1509 LVQQRGGAFLTSVD
-1523 LFFASKDKSIPV
+1523 LFFATKDRSIPV

-1569 RVAVAAFNNRLV
+1569 RVAVAAFDNRLV
-1581 SSFDTPTRFTFPSP
+1581 ASYDTPTRFTFPSP

-1654 DYKDLTFIIN
+1654 DYKDLMFVIN

-1712 VGSNVQ
+1712 VGSFVE
-1718 LSGFEIDSLYNGIP
+1718 LSGFNADETYNGI
-1732 SGSLN
+1732 SGEVLN
-1737 AVHTIDSVDLDSYTI
+1737 DVHVVDSVDLDSYTI
-1752 TLTGVDANLS
+1752 VLDGETANLS
-1762 GFTGGVGIY
+1762 GFTGGTNIY

-1784 AQVQNFSQ
+1784 AQIQNFSES
-1792 TSIDFDATT
+1792 SIEFDATT
-1801 TTGQSTD
+1801 TSGQSTD

-1814 LQNQT
+1814 LQNPS
-1819 PIAVTI
+1819 PIPITI
-1825 NDVTPLENPQ
+1825 NDVTPLETPQ
-1835 IICSELNETQKLSG
+1835 IIASELNEIRKLNR
-1849 EKSFLL
+1849 EKSFTL
-1855 RAVMKSTN
+1855 RAVMRTTN
-1863 DSLSPVIDT
+1863 ESVSPVIDT
-1872 HRTSLIAIHNKVNS
+1872 HRTSLVAIHNKVN
-1886 ANPIN
+1886 AADPLN
-1891 TNISDLDDVVLATD
+1891 TNISSLDDVVIATD

-1912 TDGVYTADNSTK
+1912 ADGVYTSDAATK
-1924 EKFKFASV
+1924 EKFQFASV

-1939 GSSVSTNNGSV
+1939 GSAISANNGAV
-1950 LITEVATDGSYI
+1950 VITEIAADGSYI
-1962 KFNKVFTSASTG
+1962 KFGKVFTPASAG
-1974 SPIDMVFQNKYVD
+1974 DPIDMVFQNKYVD
-1987 EVAPTS
+1987 EIAPTS

-2016 KFAANVPTSADVD
+2016 KFAANVPTLSDVD
-2029 VYYRLNKVGSTSE
+2029 VYYRLNRVGSTSE
-2042 FDNNPYVKINSD
+2042 FDNNAYVKINPET
-2054 LDILKSNSGIEFND
+2054 DIVKSNSGVEFKD
-2068 VTYSAINLPA
+2068 ITYSATNLEA
-2078 FDALQVKLVFRTTN
+2078 FDAIQVKLVFRTTN
-2092 SCRVPRIKD
+2092 SCRIARIKD

>member
-42 LLQSQISKHAEHMFK
+42 LLQSQISKQAEHLFK

-65 QISYE
+65 QVSFE
-70 DDFKYV
+70 DDFKFV
-76 KVQSIYNGTD
+76 KLQSIYNGTD
-86 VNLYLNEVIGKELIG
+86 VNRYIEEVVGKEIVG
-101 NSTGV
+101 NSTGI

-113 EKQTEADP
+113 EKQTETDP

-130 SGVDQNGTP
+130 SGVGSNGEP

-150 LLCEDLPIPREFT
+150 LLCEDLPVPREFT

-177 IENGVYYI
+177 IESGVYYI
-185 DKFFVIADSQ
+185 DKFFVIVDAQ
-195 KIVLDKYTSSPSY
+195 KITLDKYTENPSY
-208 RVGLNIVESVV
+208 RVGLNIVETIVT
-219 IPEEEESLL
+219 PEDDESLL

-241 AHRYKVELILS
+241 SHRYKIELVLS

-266 LLRIDSGKIIYK
+266 LLRIEAGKIIYK

-286 LEQTLARRTFD
+286 LEQTLARRTYD

-309 DIREHRN
+309 DVREHRN
-316 NDRGEWKANTPF
+316 NDRGEWKQNTQY
-328 LIGDV
+328 LIGDIV
-333 VNYTFAGFEQKYVA
+333 KYTFGGFEQKYVA

-372 NWIYKE
+372 NWIYRE
-378 FPFYNRGIYKPEQG
+378 FPVYNRGIYTPEQG
-392 GEESKLAV
+392 GDEAKLAI

-419 EYVTIDKSR
+419 EYLTVDKSR
-428 DFKRAENIQIFTTV
+428 DFKRAENAQISTTV
-442 GNFVYV
+442 GNFVFI

-455 RVDLFESVDL
+455 RTDLFESVDL
-465 YNRFITSNGSIPS
+465 YDRFVSSNGSIPA
-478 GASKVGTAKVRGLVL
+478 GATKIGTAKVRGLVL
-493 YDRDNTRSKD
+493 SDRDVSIDKD
-503 VYQLQLFDIQIID
+503 VYELQLFDVKIID
-516 GKTLDFDVKS
+516 GKTLELNVKS
-526 FHNSNFT
+526 FYNSNFT
-533 ADIKPLLSK
+533 ADVKPFITK
-542 LSGSV
+542 LSGAV

-555 TGTGTIFV
+555 VGTGTIFV

-572 YIGNETIRRRVVSIT
+572 YIGNENIRRRVVSIA
-587 NDNSLVVDSAVTTTG
+587 NDNSLVVDQAVTVTG

-609 TQIVEPEYSPLLF
+609 TQLIEPELSPLLF
-622 PLPYENIRNL
+622 PLPFENIRNL
-632 RGSDDQINRT
+632 RGSDDQSIRT
-642 SFNVTQVFNTESSS
+642 SYNVTQVFNTESSS
-656 VTGDFCY
+656 VDGGFSY

-671 EESFLPSSG
+671 EETFLPESG
-680 FGNYILINSDT
+680 FGNYILINTNT
-691 GDVVIPN
+691 GNVVIPS
-698 DIEVI
+698 DIQVI
-703 QPDLRQVV
+703 QPDLRQVEFTV
-711 FEIDGANAN
+711 DGANAN

-747 IVTVTTQAAAQA
+747 IVTRTTQAAAQA

-766 SDIFNIISIKMA
+766 CDVFNIVSIKMA
-778 NSFGTINGSNPAST
+778 NSFGAINGTNPAET

-798 EVENGITDSYYG
+798 VLDNSITDSYYG

-823 TGSVQVTFEYFDHSP
+823 TGSVQITFEWFDHSP
-838 GDYFSVDSYI
+838 GDYFSVDSYV
-848 GSGVKFDFI
+848 GSGIKYEDI
-857 PRFNGKSLRDVLDF
+857 PVFNEISLIDVLDF

-884 SLQAVLSDLP
+884 LLQAVLTDVP
-894 QRGTNVEA
+894 KRGSNVEA
-902 DTSYFLARKE
+902 DISYYLSRKD

-923 STRGI
+923 STRGT
-928 PSLNPTEPESPQAA
+928 PSLTPTEPETPQAS

-947 IDLKPYTFSTQSPD
+947 VSLNPYTFSTTAPNV
-961 ISIQVVDNKR
+961 SIEVIDNKR

-1020 DSFSGHGVGD
+1020 DGFSGHGVGD
-1030 SGSPDYK
+1030 STSPDYK

-1044 SELRPFFRMENVN
+1044 TELRPFFRMENVN

-1064 DGQRVADNYRA
+1064 NGQREADNYRA
-1075 TGALITLPYEEI
+1075 TGALITLPYEEV

-1144 LAEKA
+1144 LAERA

-1159 QTQWAGAPNASN
+1159 QNQWAGTPVDVGSRS
-1171 QVVTGRFGAA
+1171 QFLIHGRGPRRWIGF
-1181 WGANLNPVGAVNLS
+1181 AVS
-1195 PDAFNAQFGN
+1195 
-1205 GPAAAGWARRELT
+1205 
-1218 VATTAQQIGQSRS
+1218 AQQVGQARDGVRS
-1231 GIKSTVVAQI
+1231 SVVAQVE
-1241 DRRVIDDKILST
+1241 RRVVEDKVLST
-1253 AVIPYIRSRNILF
+1253 AVIPYIRSRNIMF

-1283 AAISKF
+1283 TPISQF

-1299 TVSGFSTKFE
+1299 TVSGFNNKFE
-1309 VEKNAGS
+1309 AEVNAGS
-1316 SASENARR
+1316 SASEEARR
-1324 LNNDPKNDP
+1324 LNNDPRNDP
-1333 QAALNKGD
+1333 QVALNKGD

-1359 SEETGARSLYVLNIK
+1359 SEETGARALYVLNIK
-1374 GAFQFN
+1374 GEFLFN
-1380 EVIVGSISSA
+1380 EVIVGSISES
-1390 RGRINSTVVPK
+1390 RGKINATVVPK
-1401 SKGSQ
+1401 AKGGQ

-1422 NDDAVRFRTGT
+1422 NTEAVRFRTGT
-1433 REFRLHDFNEFIGD
+1433 REFRLHDSQQFDGN
-1447 TTSYALCDY
+1447 TTSYALSDY
-1456 KAEGILQVK
+1456 KAQGILQVK

-1475 RIVQENLTESR
+1475 RIVQENVTESR

-1523 LFFASKDKSIPV
+1523 LFFASKDKNIPV

-1581 SSFDTPTRFTFPSP
+1581 NSFDTPTRFTFPSP

-1654 DYKDLTFIIN
+1654 DYKDLMFVIN

-1712 VGSNVQ
+1712 VGSNVE
-1718 LSGFEIDSLYNGIP
+1718 LSGFEMDTLYNGIP
-1732 SGSLN
+1732 SDSLN
-1737 AVHTIDSVDLDSYTI
+1737 GVHVVDSIDLDSYTI
-1752 TLTGVDANLS
+1752 ILDGVVADLS
-1762 GFTGGVGIY
+1762 GFTGGTNIY

-1784 AQVQNFSQ
+1784 AQIQNFSE
-1792 TSIDFDATT
+1792 TSIEFDATT
-1801 TTGQSTD
+1801 TSGQSTD

-1814 LQNQT
+1814 LQNLT
-1819 PIAVTI
+1819 PIPIII
-1825 NDVTPLENPQ
+1825 NDTTPLETPQ
-1835 IICSELNETQKLSG
+1835 IIASELNETIKLEG
-1849 EKSFLL
+1849 EKSFTL
-1855 RAVMKSTN
+1855 RAVMRTSN
-1863 DSLSPVIDT
+1863 DSVSPVIDT
-1872 HRTSLIAIHNKVNS
+1872 HRTSLIAVHNKVNS
-1886 ANPIN
+1886 ASTLN
-1891 TNISDLDDVVLATD
+1891 TNISELDDIVIANNNV
-1905 NTNISFQ
+1905 NISFQ
-1912 TDGVYTADNSTK
+1912 ADGVYTSDQTTK
-1924 EKFKFASV
+1924 DAFQFASV
-1932 GRFMRIT
+1932 GRLIRIT
-1939 GSSVSTNNGSV
+1939 GSTISPNNGSV
-1950 LITEVATDGSYI
+1950 LITEVAADGSYI
-1962 KFNKVFTSASTG
+1962 KFDKVFTPKVVG
-1974 SPIDMVFQNKYVD
+1974 DPIDMVFQNNYVD
-1987 EVAPTS
+1987 EIAPS
-1993 GSQHSKYLS
+1993 GGSQHSKYLS

-2010 STFFTI
+2010 STFFTV
-2016 KFAANVPTSADVD
+2016 KFAANVPTLSDVD

-2042 FDNNPYVKINSD
+2042 FNNNAYVKINPTA
-2054 LDILKSNSGIEFND
+2054 DIVKSNSGVGFSD
-2068 VTYSAINLPA
+2068 VTYSATNLEA
-2078 FDALQVKLVFRTTN
+2078 FDAIQVKLVFRTTN

>member
-42 LLQSQISKHAEHMFK
+42 LLQSQISKHADHMFK

-65 QISYE
+65 QVSYE
-70 DDFKYV
+70 EEFNYV

-86 VNLYLNEVIGKELIG
+86 VNRYIQEVVGKELIG
-101 NSTGV
+101 NSTGI
-106 RAFVVHV
+106 RAYVVHV
-113 EKQTEADP
+113 EQQTETDP

-130 SGVDQNGTP
+130 SGIDQTGEP
-139 TESKTFRDNEI
+139 TSSKTFRDNEI
-150 LLCEDLPIPREFT
+150 LLCEDLPVPREFT
-163 TQVSQSTGIGTGAS
+163 TQVSQSTGVGTGAS
-177 IENGVYYI
+177 IESGVYYI
-185 DKFFVIADSQ
+185 DKFFVIADAQ
-195 KIVLDKYTSSPSY
+195 KITLDKYSSTPSY
-208 RVGLNIVESVV
+208 RVGLNIVETIVT
-219 IPEEEESLL
+219 PEDDESIL

-241 AHRYKVELILS
+241 AHRYKVELVLS
-252 KRSLDSEDDKNFVE
+252 KRSLESEDDKNFVE
-266 LLRIDSGKIIYK
+266 LLRIQNGSIVYK

-286 LEQTLARRTFD
+286 LEQTLARRTYD

-309 DIREHRN
+309 DVREHRN
-316 NDRGEWKANTPF
+316 NDRGVWKANTEY

-333 VNYTFAGFEQKYVA
+333 VTYNFGEFDQKYVA
-347 KSSGISGSQPPIHSA
+347 KSSGISGSQPPIHSS
-362 GEAKDGETGI
+362 GEAKDGESGV

-378 FPFYNRGIYKPEQG
+378 YPFYNRGIYTPEQG
-392 GEESKLAV
+392 GDESKLAV

-419 EYVTIDKSR
+419 EYVTIDKAR

-442 GNFVYV
+442 GNFVYA

-465 YNRFITSNGSIPS
+465 YDRFITTNGSVPA
-478 GASKVGTAKVRGLVL
+478 GATKVGTAKVRGLVL
-493 YDRDNTRSKD
+493 YDRGEETNQD
-503 VYQLQLFDIQIID
+503 VYELQLFDIKLD
-516 GKTLDFDVKS
+516 EGKTLDFNVKS
-526 FHNSNFT
+526 FHNANFT
-533 ADIKPLLSK
+533 SDIKPLISK

-547 TSNNSTTI
+547 TANNSTTI

-563 DELELNDWI
+563 DEIELNDWL
-572 YIGNETIRRRVVSIT
+572 YIGSEDIRRRVVSIN
-587 NDNSLVVDSAVTTTG
+587 NDNSLVVDEAVTVTG
-602 SVIYKLN
+602 AVVYKLN
-609 TQIVEPEYSPLLF
+609 TQLVEPEYSPLLF

-632 RGSDDQINRT
+632 RGSDDQTIRT
-642 SFNVTQVFNTESSS
+642 SYNVTQVFETESSS
-656 VTGDFCY
+656 STGGFSY
-663 VTIDSKKL
+663 VTIDSKRID
-671 EESFLPSSG
+671 ESFLPSSG
-680 FGNYILINSDT
+680 FGNYILVNKIT
-691 GDVVIPN
+691 GQLVIPN
-698 DIEVI
+698 DVEVI

-711 FEIDGANAN
+711 FQIAAENENSA
-720 AQFIVYAGVRKTGNA
+720 FIVYAGVRKTGNA

-747 IVTVTTQAAAQA
+747 IVNATTQATAQA

-766 SDIFNIISIKMA
+766 ADVFNIVSIKMA
-778 NSFGTINGSNPAST
+778 DNFGTIDGGNPAFT

-798 EVENGITDSYYG
+798 ELRDGITDSYYG

-823 TGSVQVTFEYFDHSP
+823 TGSVQITFEYFDHSP
-838 GDYFSVDSYI
+838 GDYFSVDSYV

-857 PRFNGKSLRDVLDF
+857 PTFSGKSLRDVLDF

-876 STNNSFDP
+876 STNGSFDP

-894 QRGTNVEA
+894 KRGSNVES
-902 DTSYFLARKE
+902 DTSYYLARKD

-923 STRGI
+923 SNRGV
-928 PSLNPTEPESPQAA
+928 PSLSPVEPESPQAA

-947 IDLKPYTFSTQSPD
+947 MDLKPYTFTTQAPN
-961 ISIQVVDNKR
+961 ISVETVDNKR

-1008 NGLDRF
+1008 AGLDRF

-1030 SGSPDYK
+1030 SSSSEYK

-1064 DGQRVADNYRA
+1064 DGQRVADNYRS
-1075 TGALITLPYEEI
+1075 TGALITLPYEEVK
-1087 RFINQ
+1087 FINQ

-1114 LNPSSDDWFEV
+1114 LNPSSDDWFEI

-1130 LILNVEGNFNTIAT
+1130 IILNVEGNFNTIAT

-1159 QTQWAGAPNASN
+1159 QTQWAGAPTTTTQTA
-1171 QVVTGRFGAA
+1171 VGRFGAA
-1181 WGANLNPVGAVNLS
+1181 WGGGLNPAGALNLS
-1195 PDAFNAQFGN
+1195 PEALNARFGN

-1218 VATTAQQIGQSRS
+1218 VATTAQQVGQSRN
-1231 GIKSTVVAQI
+1231 GIKSTVVAQV
-1241 DRRVIDDKILST
+1241 DRRVIDDKVLST

-1266 SVNGLKPSTNF
+1266 TVNGLKPTTKF

-1283 AAISKF
+1283 TPISQF
-1289 ITPATKISFE
+1289 ITPATRIPFDSISN
-1299 TVSGFSTKFE
+1299 FSNKFE
-1309 VEKNAGS
+1309 IERNAGS
-1316 SASENARR
+1316 SASEDARR
-1324 LNNDPKNDP
+1324 LNSDPKNDP
-1333 QAALNKGD
+1333 QVALNKGD
-1341 VITGQTSGA
+1341 IITGQISGA
-1350 TAVVVGQEF
+1350 TAVVVGQEY
-1359 SEETGARSLYVLNIK
+1359 SEETGARALYVLNIK
-1374 GAFQFN
+1374 GQFLFN
-1380 EVIVGSISSA
+1380 EVIVGSISEA
-1390 RGRINSTVVPK
+1390 RGTINATVIPK
-1401 SKGSQ
+1401 AKGDT

-1422 NDDAVRFRTGT
+1422 NNDAVRFRTGT
-1433 REFRLHDFNEFIGD
+1433 REFKLHDSDQADGD
-1447 TTSYALCDY
+1447 STSYALADY

-1475 RIVQENLTESR
+1475 RIVQENVTESR
-1486 TITQTSERVVSDTGW
+1486 TITQTAERIVSDTGW

-1569 RVAVAAFNNRLV
+1569 RVAVAAFDNRLV
-1581 SSFDTPTRFTFPSP
+1581 NSFDTPTRFTFPSP

-1654 DYKDLTFIIN
+1654 DYKDLMFVIN

-1695 GNGSS
+1695 AEGSS

-1712 VGSNVQ
+1712 VGSSVE
-1718 LSGFEIDSLYNGIP
+1718 LSGFGSIYNGID
-1732 SGSLN
+1732 SSQLN
-1737 AVHTIDSVDLDSYTI
+1737 GVHTIESVDLDSYTI
-1752 TLTGVDANLS
+1752 SINAFANLS
-1762 GFTGGVGIY
+1762 GFTGGTDIY
-1771 ASDNILMTAIQAN
+1771 ATDNILMTAIQAN
-1784 AQVQNFSQ
+1784 AQIQNFSQ
-1792 TSIDFDATT
+1792 TSIEFDATT
-1801 TTGQSTD
+1801 TSGQSTD

-1814 LQNQT
+1814 IQNTT
-1819 PIAVTI
+1819 PIPIII
-1825 NDVTPLENPQ
+1825 NDTTPLETPQ
-1835 IICSELNETQKLSG
+1835 IIASELNESQKLNN
-1849 EKSFLL
+1849 EKSFTL
-1855 RAVMKSTN
+1855 RAVMRSTN

-1872 HRTSLIAIHNKVNS
+1872 HRTSLIAVHNKVNS
-1886 ANPIN
+1886 ATPLN
-1891 TNISDLDDVVLATD
+1891 TNISMLDDIVIATN
-1905 NTNISFQ
+1905 NTNISFEA
-1912 TDGVYTADNSTK
+1912 DGVYTSDTATK
-1924 EKFKFASV
+1924 DKFQFATV
-1932 GRFMRIT
+1932 GRFMRMT
-1939 GSSVSTNNGSV
+1939 GSSISTNNGSAV
-1950 LITEVATDGSYI
+1950 ITEVAADGSYI
-1962 KFNKVFTSASTG
+1962 KFNKVFTANTAG
-1974 SPIDMVFQNKYVD
+1974 DAIDMVFQNKYVD
-1987 EVAPTS
+1987 DIAPTN
-1993 GSQHSKYLS
+1993 GSQYSKYLS

-2016 KFAANVPTSADVD
+2016 KFAANVPTLSDVD

-2042 FDNNPYVKINSD
+2042 FDNNPYVKINPD
-2054 LDILKSNSGIEFND
+2054 TDIVKSNSGIEFND
-2068 VTYSAINLPA
+2068 ITYSANNLQA

>member
-42 LLQSQISKHAEHMFK
+42 LLQSQISKQAEHLFK

-65 QISYE
+65 QVSFE
-70 DDFKYV
+70 DDFKFV
-76 KVQSIYNGTD
+76 KLQSIYNGTD
-86 VNLYLNEVIGKELIG
+86 VNRYIEEVVGKEIVG
-101 NSTGV
+101 NSTGI

-113 EKQTEADP
+113 EKQTETDP

-130 SGVDQNGTP
+130 SGVLSDGEV

-150 LLCEDLPIPREFT
+150 LLCEDLPVPREFT

-177 IENGVYYI
+177 IESGVYYI
-185 DKFFVIADSQ
+185 DKFFVIVDAQ
-195 KIVLDKYTSSPSY
+195 KITLDKYTENPSY
-208 RVGLNIVESVV
+208 RVGLNIVETIV
-219 IPEEEESLL
+219 IPEDDESLL
-228 DNAQGTSNFNAPG
+228 DNAQNTSNFNAPG
-241 AHRYKVELILS
+241 SHRYKVELILS

-266 LLRIDSGKIIYK
+266 LLRIEAGKIIYK

-286 LEQTLARRTFD
+286 LEQTLARRTYD

-309 DIREHRN
+309 DVREHRN
-316 NDRGEWKANTPF
+316 NDRGEWKQNTQY
-328 LIGDV
+328 LIGDIV
-333 VNYTFAGFEQKYVA
+333 KYTFSGFEQKYVA

-372 NWIYKE
+372 NWIYRE
-378 FPFYNRGIYKPEQG
+378 FPVYNRGIYTPEQG
-392 GEESKLAV
+392 GDEAKLAI

-419 EYVTIDKSR
+419 EYLTIDKSR
-428 DFKRAENIQIFTTV
+428 DFKRAENAQISTTV
-442 GNFVYV
+442 GNFVFI

-455 RVDLFESVDL
+455 RTDLFESVDL
-465 YNRFITSNGSIPS
+465 YDRFVSSNGSIPA
-478 GASKVGTAKVRGLVL
+478 GASKIGTAKVRGLVL
-493 YDRDNTRSKD
+493 SDRDVSVDKD
-503 VYQLQLFDIQIID
+503 VYELQLFDVKIID
-516 GKTLDFDVKS
+516 GKTLELNVKS
-526 FHNSNFT
+526 FHNLNFT
-533 ADIKPLLSK
+533 ADVKPFTTK
-542 LSGSV
+542 LSGAV

-555 TGTGTIFV
+555 AGTGTIFV

-572 YIGNETIRRRVVSIT
+572 YIGNENIRRRVVSIT
-587 NDNSLVVDSAVTTTG
+587 NDNTVVVDTAVTATG

-609 TQIVEPEYSPLLF
+609 TQLIEPELSPLLF
-622 PLPYENIRNL
+622 PLPFENIRNL
-632 RGSDDQINRT
+632 RGFDDQSIRT
-642 SFNVTQVFNTESSS
+642 SYNVTQVFNTEASSA
-656 VTGDFCY
+656 TGNFSY

-671 EESFLPSSG
+671 EESFLPESG
-680 FGNYILINSDT
+680 FGNYILINTNT
-691 GDVVIPN
+691 GNVVIPS
-698 DIEVI
+698 DIQVV

-711 FEIDGANAN
+711 FTLDDANAN

-747 IVTVTTQAAAQA
+747 IVTRTTQAAAQA

-766 SDIFNIISIKMA
+766 CDVFNIVSIKMA
-778 NSFGTINGSNPAST
+778 NSFGAIDGTNPAET

-798 EVENGITDSYYG
+798 NLDNGITDSYYG

-823 TGSVQVTFEYFDHSP
+823 TGSIQITFEWFDHSP
-838 GDYFSVDSYI
+838 GDYFSVDSYV
-848 GSGVKFDFI
+848 GSGVKYEDI
-857 PRFNGKSLRDVLDF
+857 PVFNEISLIDVLDF

-876 STNNSFDP
+876 STNTSFNP
-884 SLQAVLSDLP
+884 LLQAVLSDLP
-894 QRGTNVEA
+894 KRGSNVEA
-902 DTSYFLARKE
+902 DISYFLSRKD

-923 STRGI
+923 SNRGT
-928 PSLNPTEPESPQAA
+928 PSLTPTEPETPQAS

-947 IDLKPYTFSTQSPD
+947 ISLNPYTFSTTAPNV
-961 ISIQVVDNKR
+961 SIEVIDNKR

-1020 DSFSGHGVGD
+1020 DGFSGHGVGD
-1030 SGSPDYK
+1030 ATSPDYK

-1064 DGQRVADNYRA
+1064 NGQREADNYRA
-1075 TGALITLPYEEI
+1075 TGALITLPYEEV

-1144 LAEKA
+1144 LAERA

-1159 QTQWAGAPNASN
+1159 QNQWAG
-1171 QVVTGRFGAA
+1171 T
-1181 WGANLNPVGAVNLS
+1181 PVDVS
-1195 PDAFNAQFGN
+1195 SRAQFLIHGR
-1205 GPAAAGWARRELT
+1205 GPRRWIGF
-1218 VATTAQQIGQSRS
+1218 ATSAQQVGQSREGVRS
-1231 GIKSTVVAQI
+1231 SVVAQVE
-1241 DRRVIDDKILST
+1241 RRVIEDKVLST
-1253 AVIPYIRSRNILF
+1253 AVIPYIRSRNIMF
-1266 SVNGLKPSTNF
+1266 SVNGLKPSTTF

-1283 AAISKF
+1283 TPISQF

-1299 TVSGFSTKFE
+1299 TVSGFNNKFE
-1309 VEKNAGS
+1309 VEVNAGS
-1316 SASENARR
+1316 AASEDARR
-1324 LNNDPKNDP
+1324 LNNDPRNDP
-1333 QAALNKGD
+1333 QVALNKGD

-1359 SEETGARSLYVLNIK
+1359 SEETGARALYVLNIK
-1374 GAFQFN
+1374 GEFLFN
-1380 EVIVGSISSA
+1380 EVIVGSISES
-1390 RGRINSTVVPK
+1390 RGKINATVVPK
-1401 SKGSQ
+1401 AKGSQ

-1413 SVYGLFDIP
+1413 SVHGLFDIP
-1422 NDDAVRFRTGT
+1422 NTEAVRFRTGT
-1433 REFRLHDFNEFIGD
+1433 REFRLHDSQQFDGD
-1447 TTSYALCDY
+1447 TTSYALSDY
-1456 KAEGILQVK
+1456 KAQGILQVK

-1475 RIVQENLTESR
+1475 RIVQENVTESR
-1486 TITQTSERVVSDTGW
+1486 TITQTTERVVSDTGW

-1523 LFFASKDKSIPV
+1523 LFFASKDKNIPV

-1581 SSFDTPTRFTFPSP
+1581 NSFDTPTRFTFPSP

-1654 DYKDLTFIIN
+1654 DYKDLMFVIN

-1712 VGSNVQ
+1712 VGSNVE
-1718 LSGFEIDSLYNGIP
+1718 LSGFEIDTQYNGIP
-1732 SGSLN
+1732 SDSLN
-1737 AVHTIDSVDLDSYTI
+1737 GVHVVDSIDLDSYTI
-1752 TLTGVDANLS
+1752 TLDGVVADLS
-1762 GFTGGVGIY
+1762 GFTGGTNIY
-1771 ASDNILMTAIQAN
+1771 ASDNILMTAVQAN
-1784 AQVQNFSQ
+1784 AQIQNFSE
-1792 TSIDFDATT
+1792 TSIEFDATT
-1801 TTGQSTD
+1801 TSGQSTD

-1814 LQNQT
+1814 LQNLT
-1819 PIAVTI
+1819 PIPIII
-1825 NDVTPLENPQ
+1825 NDTTPLETPQ
-1835 IICSELNETQKLSG
+1835 IIASELNETIKLEG
-1849 EKSFLL
+1849 EKSFTL
-1855 RAVMKSTN
+1855 RAVMRTSN
-1863 DSLSPVIDT
+1863 DSVSPVIDT
-1872 HRTSLIAIHNKVNS
+1872 HRTSLIAVHNKVNS
-1886 ANPIN
+1886 ASTLN
-1891 TNISDLDDVVLATD
+1891 TNISELDDVVIA
-1905 NTNISFQ
+1905 NNNINISFQ
-1912 TDGVYTADNSTK
+1912 ADGVYTSDQTTK
-1924 EKFKFASV
+1924 EAFQFASV
-1932 GRFMRIT
+1932 GRLMRIT
-1939 GSSVSTNNGSV
+1939 GSTISPNNGSM
-1950 LITEVATDGSYI
+1950 LITEVAADGSYI
-1962 KFNKVFTSASTG
+1962 KFDKVFTPKVVG
-1974 SPIDMVFQNKYVD
+1974 DPIDMVFQNNYVD
-1987 EVAPTS
+1987 EIAPS
-1993 GSQHSKYLS
+1993 GGSQYSKYLS

-2016 KFAANVPTSADVD
+2016 RFAGNVPTLSDVD

-2042 FDNNPYVKINSD
+2042 FNNNAYVKINPTA
-2054 LDILKSNSGIEFND
+2054 DIVKSNSGVGFSD
-2068 VTYSAINLPA
+2068 VTYSATNLEA
-2078 FDALQVKLVFRTTN
+2078 FDAIQVKLVFRTTN
-2092 SCRVPRIKD
+2092 SCRIPRIKD